1 MALQTGSIMNNY
13 FRPRRSMLYVPGC
26 NTRYLEKARSLPA
39 DSVILDLGDPILISA
54 KEVSRQN
61 VVNAV
66 KQGNYGISEVVIRV
80 NDLDS
85 LWGADDI
92 KAVANIGAD
101 AILFSHI
108 ENRDDVLKA
117 LDALDSAGGQSTPV
131 MVMVESP
138 LAVLHAEEIASASD
152 RIACMIMATSD
163 LTSQLHAHTT
173 RERLPLLTSL
183 SMVILAARAHNRAVV
198 DGINSHF
205 KDMEAFEYACRLGR
219 DMGFDGK
226 SMVHPLQLTYA
237 NDAFKP
243 KPAEVKS
250 AREIISALSAAN
262 AAGRGTV
269 VVNDRL
275 VERHHIEAAE
285 RLLSLSEMI
294 EKLEDEHA

>member
-1 MALQTGSIMNNY
+1 MNNY

-61 VVNAV
+61 VVNAI
-66 KQGNYGISEVVIRV
+66 KQGNYGASEVVVRI

-85 LWGADDI
+85 PWGSDDI

-108 ENRDDVLKA
+108 ESRDDVLAALEA
-117 LDALDSAGGQSTPV
+117 LDHAGGNDTPV
-131 MVMVESP
+131 MVMIESP

-152 RIACMIMATSD
+152 RIACMIIATSD

-183 SMVILAARAHNRAVV
+183 SLVILAARAYNRAVV

-237 NDAFKP
+237 NDAFTP
-243 KPAEVKS
+243 KPVEVRM
-250 AREIISALSAAN
+250 AREIISALSEAN

-285 RLLSLSEMI
+285 RLLHLSESI
-294 EKLEDEHA
+294 VKVEEEHA

>member
-108 ENRDDVLKA
+108 ESRDDVLKA

-275 VERHHIEAAE
+275 VEHHHIEAAE

>member
-1 MALQTGSIMNNY
+1 MNNY

-26 NTRYLEKARSLPA
+26 NTRYLEKARTVPA

-54 KEVSRQN
+54 KEISRQN
-61 VVNAV
+61 VVEAV
-66 KQGNYGISEVVIRV
+66 KKGGFGASEVVIRI
-80 NDLDS
+80 NALNS
-85 LWGADDI
+85 PWGHDDI
-92 KAVANIGAD
+92 RAVAGIGAD
-101 AILFSHI
+101 AILFSNI
-108 ENRDDVLKA
+108 ESRADVMLA
-117 LDALDSAGGQSTPV
+117 LDTLDKAGGQDTPV
-131 MVMVESP
+131 MVMIASP

-173 RERLPLLTSL
+173 RERIPLLTSL
-183 SMVILAARAHNRAVV
+183 SLVILAARAHNRAVV

-205 KDMEAFEYACRLGR
+205 KDIESFEYACRLGR

-243 KPAEVKS
+243 KPSEVKC
-250 AREIISALSAAN
+250 ALEIINALSLAN

-269 VVNDRL
+269 VVKDRL
-275 VERHHIEAAE
+275 VEHHHIDAAK
-285 RLLSLSEMI
+285 RLLGLSEKI
-294 EKLEDEHA
+294 NKLEEEYAEAN

>member
-1 MALQTGSIMNNY
+1 MNNY

-26 NTRYLEKARSLPA
+26 NTRYLEKARIVPA

-54 KEVSRQN
+54 KESSRQN
-61 VVNAV
+61 VVDAV
-66 KQGNYGISEVVIRV
+66 KQGGFGSSEVVIRI
-80 NDLDS
+80 NALNTP
-85 LWGADDI
+85 WGHDDI
-92 KAVANIGAD
+92 RAVANIGAD
-101 AILFSHI
+101 AILFSNI
-108 ENRDDVLKA
+108 ESRQDVLNSIEA
-117 LDALDSAGGQSTPV
+117 LDQAGGQNLPV
-131 MVMVESP
+131 MVMIASP

-173 RERLPLLTSL
+173 RDRLPLLTSL

-205 KDMEAFEYACRLGR
+205 KDIESFEYACRLGR

-237 NDAFKP
+237 NDAFTP
-243 KPAEVKS
+243 KPSEVKT
-250 AREIISALSAAN
+250 AREIISALSLAN

-275 VERHHIEAAE
+275 VEHHHVEAAQ
-285 RLLSLSEMI
+285 RLLSLCEMI
-294 EKLEDEHA
+294 AKMEDEHA

>member
-1 MALQTGSIMNNY
+1 
-13 FRPRRSMLYVPGC
+13 MLYVPGC
-26 NTRYLEKARSLPA
+26 NTRYLEKARIVPA

-54 KEVSRQN
+54 KESSRQA

-66 KQGNYGISEVVIRV
+66 KQGGFGSSEIVIRI
-80 NDLDS
+80 NGLNTP
-85 LWGADDI
+85 WGHDDI
-92 KAVANIGAD
+92 RAVANIGAD
-101 AILFSHI
+101 AILFSNI
-108 ENRDDVLKA
+108 ESRKDVLNAIEA
-117 LDALDSAGGQSTPV
+117 LDQAGGQNLPV
-131 MVMVESP
+131 MVMIASP

-173 RERLPLLTSL
+173 RDRLPLLTSL

-198 DGINSHF
+198 DGISSHF
-205 KDMEAFEYACRLGR
+205 KDIESFEYACRLGR

-237 NDAFKP
+237 NDAFTP
-243 KPAEVKS
+243 KPSEVKT
-250 AREIISALSAAN
+250 AREIISALSLAN

-275 VERHHIEAAE
+275 VEHHHVEAAQ
-285 RLLSLSEMI
+285 RLLSLCEMI
-294 EKLEDEHA
+294 AKMEEEHA